1 MSGSSTSTARDTSLP
16 PAIPTNTEKPRDP
29 ASSSNPSQPPP
40 QKQQTGRQGN
50 DKDAD
55 DARDKELS
63 QDGPPEDLRYYLPT
77 LVGRFVGYRPPG
89 LKPPFEPLG
98 IPPFSWLS
106 RIPLK
111 YENYIWS
118 TVGSFV
124 GIILIEIVMIRAF
137 AGVPGNG
144 LIVAAFGAG
153 AVLAYSQFESPLAQ
167 PRSIIGGS
175 AISCVISVGLTRL
188 FRLSNRY
195 GATSNLT
202 GGELGSLGW
211 INGAL
216 SMSLS
221 LLAMQLTGT
230 THPPGGAAA
239 LVAATQGGAIMM
251 SWRYI
256 YVVMVSACLELG
268 WALVW
273 NVSRAV
279 FGRVVLVVSF
289 RPFWGVGADPYVP
302 SRLFPPGFP
311 LSLSFS
317 RTSTTPSP
325 PTITTTTTSLPP
337 NLLPSYDTR
346 RTSAEDATQPTGSP
360 LPQPSAP
367 GLFDD
372 SARTPILNSMP
383 RLTKRPPWPE
393 GNRAVYRGARGSGT
407 NGEIIGML

>member
-16 PAIPTNTEKPRDP
+16 PPPHANVEKPRDP
-29 ASSSNPSQPPP
+29 ASSSTKPPSPPP
-40 QKQQTGRQGN
+40 QKQTGRQGN

-268 WALVW
+268 WALLW

-289 RPFWGVGADPYVP
+289 RPFWGVGADSYVP
-302 SRLFPPGFP
+302 FLIFPPGFP
-311 LSLSFS
+311 LSLSFTS
-317 RTSTTPSP
+317 YIDHSLSAHDHDRRPHPPSFPRTSYRLNPTVPTEPRPKTIPDLLDLPFLDPRRQDFSTTP
-325 PTITTTTTSLPP
+325 L
-337 NLLPSYDTR
+337 
-346 RTSAEDATQPTGSP
+346 E
-360 LPQPSAP
+360 
-367 GLFDD
+367 
-372 SARTPILNSMP
+372 
-383 RLTKRPPWPE
+383 RPF
-393 GNRAVYRGARGSGT
+393 
-407 NGEIIGML
+407 

>member
-16 PAIPTNTEKPRDP
+16 PPPPHANSEKPHDP
-29 ASSSNPSQPPP
+29 ASSSNRSPSQPPR
-40 QKQQTGRQGN
+40 KQQAGRQGN

-55 DARDKELS
+55 DARDQELS
-63 QDGPPEDLRYYLPT
+63 EDGPPEDLRYYLPT

-118 TVGSFV
+118 TIGSFV

-175 AISCVISVGLTRL
+175 LISCVISVGLTRL

-273 NVSRAV
+273 NVS
-279 FGRVVLVVSF
+279 
-289 RPFWGVGADPYVP
+289 Y
-302 SRLFPPGFP
+302 
-311 LSLSFS
+311 
-317 RTSTTPSP
+317 
-325 PTITTTTTSLPP
+325 
-337 NLLPSYDTR
+337 
-346 RTSAEDATQPTGSP
+346 
-360 LPQPSAP
+360 
-367 GLFDD
+367 
-372 SARTPILNSMP
+372 
-383 RLTKRPPWPE
+383 
-393 GNRAVYRGARGSGT
+393 
-407 NGEIIGML
+407 

>member
-1 MSGSSTSTARDTSLP
+1 MPTTTTRSPSMSGSSTSTARDTSLP
-16 PAIPTNTEKPRDP
+16 PPPHAIPANSEKPHDP
-29 ASSSNPSQPPP
+29 SNASASNRPPSQSQPP

-55 DARDKELS
+55 DARDQALS
-63 QDGPPEDLRYYLPT
+63 EDGPPEDIRYYLPT
-77 LVGRFVGYRPPG
+77 LIGRFVGYRPPG

-98 IPPFSWLS
+98 IPPFKYLS
-106 RIPLK
+106 HIPLK

-124 GIILIEIVMIRAF
+124 GIILIEMVMIRAF

-188 FRLSNRY
+188 FRLSNNY

-202 GGELGSLGW
+202 SGELGSLGW

-273 NVSRAV
+273 NNLGRRRYPTYWISPSSTLGARTFRRLRSNAHSQQHAEADEKATATMARRESRRGTRGESRRMTRSEREFLRDEQGNHRHVINTEQRLGMGEGA
-279 FGRVVLVVSF
+279 GLRPDRERRLVEEGIFSKTTQE
-289 RPFWGVGADPYVP
+289 RWGV
-302 SRLFPPGFP
+302 
-311 LSLSFS
+311 
-317 RTSTTPSP
+317 
-325 PTITTTTTSLPP
+325 
-337 NLLPSYDTR
+337 
-346 RTSAEDATQPTGSP
+346 
-360 LPQPSAP
+360 
-367 GLFDD
+367 
-372 SARTPILNSMP
+372 
-383 RLTKRPPWPE
+383 
-393 GNRAVYRGARGSGT
+393 
-407 NGEIIGML
+407 